1 MRRHVA
7 TSPRCL
13 VAALVAM
20 LGGATVPLP
29 AQGEVSVGRAVAHDA
44 AIRITSHTG
53 TLRIT
58 AWARDS
64 IAVRGRVDPGVG
76 RFYLGGSAEAL
87 KLGVEPPADRAADGV
102 ADLDVQVPAGARLW
116 IQSSAADIEVTL
128 AGGTAEVVT
137 AGGRVR
143 LGGEAREVSAESI
156 DGNIELALDAKRGRA
171 RSASGTIVVRGVI
184 QDLDASTVSGPLL
197 IGMEGKVTAVRLET
211 VSAEI
216 AFKGD
221 LVSDGR
227 LQAETHGGDIE
238 LRLPVS
244 LAADWR
250 VVSYGGGLL
259 NELLPAGSLT
269 AGAHRGEW
277 QGRTGGATAVV
288 QVRTFKGRV
297 RLAIRA

>member
-7 TSPRCL
+7 RSPRRQVTL
-13 VAALVAM
+13 LLTLM
-20 LGGATVPLP
+20 GGAAHALT
-29 AQGEVSVGRAVAHDA
+29 AQGEVGVGRAVAHDA

-58 AWARDS
+58 AWTRDS
-64 IAVRGRVDPGVG
+64 IAVRGRVDEGVG
-76 RFYLGGSAEAL
+76 RFYLGGSAQAL
-87 KLGVEPPADRAADGV
+87 KLGVEPRSDGAPDGV

-156 DGNIELALDAKRGRA
+156 DGNIQLALNAERGRA

-197 IGMEGKVTAVRLET
+197 IGMEGKVTSVHLET

-227 LQAETHGGDIE
+227 LLAETHGGDIE

-250 VVSYGGGLL
+250 VVSYGGGLR
-259 NELLPAGSLT
+259 NELLPAGTLT

-277 QGRTGGATAVV
+277 QGRSGSATAVV